1 MARLSKFSPKVS
13 FGGAI
18 SSKYSASRRNRRRST
33 PATCVLY
40 EDRSN
45 FVVFKLKQNSVAG
58 GSAGNR
64 WQVLLYKVSSGRFSF
79 RLIDPTGAILVT
91 LTRTGGMANLMSAVN
106 ANATVSPYVTMSII
120 GAIDNGTAFAS
131 SITDYCR
138 FSGGS

>member
-13 FGGAI
+13 IGGAVT
-18 SSKYSASRRNRRRST
+18 SKFSASRRKGSRST
-33 PATCVLY
+33 PGVCVMY
-40 EDRSN
+40 EDISN
-45 FVVFKLKQNSVAG
+45 FVVFKLKQNSRAG

-79 RLIDPTGAILVT
+79 RLINPDGDILIT

-106 ANATVSPYVTMSII
+106 SNATVSPYITMSII